1 MLRRV
6 EGEYRPSRCE
16 YGVGGY
22 RVAGEEDPAVR
33 PPEGEVTWRMAGRME
48 YLDGA
53 DRVPVPE
60 RGVHGAG
67 RMFAASQRGA
77 ELQVVDAPVGAQ
89 GSHRHR
95 RDGLGCPL
103 ARDDVGLP
111 GMGVDGRAAQG
122 LQGGKPSEVGTV
134 GVCQHDVLQVFYA
147 PADGFDPFDHPP
159 GVGVEERV
167 DQRQLG
173 AVVEQEGVYVASLAL
188 VHAIDSWCYF
198 HA

>member
-6 EGEYRPSRCE
+6 EGEYGPSRRE
-16 YGVGGY
+16 YRVGGY
-22 RVAGEEDPAVR
+22 RVAGEEDPAVL
-33 PPEGEVTWRMAGRME
+33 PPEGEVTGRVARRME
-48 YLDGA
+48 HLDGA
-53 DRVPVPE
+53 GRVPVLE
-60 RGVHGAG
+60 RDIYRAG
-67 RMFAASQRGA
+67 RVFAASQRSA
-77 ELQVVDAPVGAQ
+77 ELQVVDTPVGAQ
-89 GSHRHR
+89 GLHRHR

-103 ARDDVGLP
+103 ARDDVSLP
-111 GMGVDGRAAQG
+111 GVGVDGRAAQS
-122 LQGGKPSEVGTV
+122 LQGGQPAEVGTV

-173 AVVEQEGVYVASLAL
+173 AVVEQEGVYVAALAL
-188 VHAIDSWCYF
+188 VHAVDSWCYF